1 MKPSQFDDSTKIA
14 KIVDIDSSAMFAEK
28 KICKLFFSDNHS
40 SCPLVDKF

>member
-1 MKPSQFDDSTKIA
+1 MIVEQKISDNA